1 MQEFWKSYNVK
12 PNVGNRSNGA
22 EKIVQLDPACT
33 DTALEPSLEKINP
46 HSTNPA
52 SPPQPIKNI
61 NLKRESLRLQVK
73 VTRSGLKDKNSD
85 KD

>member
-1 MQEFWKSYNVK
+1 MQEFWKNYNDK
-12 PNVGNRSNGA
+12 PKNGIENNSV

-46 HSTNPA
+46 HSTNSE
-52 SPPQPIKNI
+52 SPPQPMEEISFE
-61 NLKRESLRLQVK
+61 RESLKLKVK
-73 VTRSGLKDKNSD
+73 IARSGLKRKNSD